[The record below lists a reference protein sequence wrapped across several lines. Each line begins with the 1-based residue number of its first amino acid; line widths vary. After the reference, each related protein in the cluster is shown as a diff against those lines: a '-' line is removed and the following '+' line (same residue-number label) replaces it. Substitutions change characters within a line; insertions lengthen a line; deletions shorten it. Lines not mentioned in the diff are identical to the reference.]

1 MKAAPLSAAILV
13 RGLRS
18 REAVDERVVRTAAA
32 VDAAAPRSGLK
43 QMVDA
48 ATDLLTATRAQR
60 GSE

>member
-1 MKAAPLSAAILV
+1 
-13 RGLRS
+13 
-18 REAVDERVVRTAAA
+18 VRTAAA